1 MYCIFCIRFKS
12 CFPLQHNPHLTRSQH
27 YNSKRGGAQQT
38 QKYHFLEPEVFSC
51 PCWGVGQGPYRGKKF
66 WCWKKFSCTCVLQE
80 PFRSGSQW
88 YFKAEKLE
96 KVFLCLVPRGCL
108 LFCMFVL
115 FSCLYFT
122 LLKRD
127 FLLFRPVY
135 FCFSLQGVCGNV
147 LNQLCFW
154 KNHNVA
160 LKLGALSVSTYS
172 VVFVP
177 AWDACDTEIF
187 SVCFSGGGL
196 KT

>member
-1 MYCIFCIRFKS
+1 MLSRHRNTIFWSQRS
-12 CFPLQHNPHLTRSQH
+12 FPVPAEVLVRVPTGGR
-27 YNSKRGGAQQT
+27 NSGAGRNS
-38 QKYHFLEPEVFSC
+38 HALVFS
-51 PCWGVGQGPYRGKKF
+51 K
-66 WCWKKFSCTCVLQE
+66 SL
-80 PFRSGSQW
+80 SDLGSQW